1 MIEASTGLIDLS
13 TGAADL
19 FNGTIS
25 GPPNFGPGGFTFA
38 SSSSGPLVGFSAND
52 GALGTDVR
60 VPSGYVSDSALGTST
75 DTFASATL
83 AGLGLTPGTD
93 QWTWGTGATIQIVGT
108 VSSVPLP
115 II

>member
-1 MIEASTGLIDLS
+1 LATGN
-13 TGAADL
+13 L